1 MNIKGMYE
9 DGLYK
14 DIVEYY
20 ERIHDLDDVKYV
32 ALSYKELNEY
42 EKVFNVL
49 TGALEVCKSQS
60 ERIEYCLMKY
70 EISSYLYGRT
80 NMTPLICLGHI
91 GINYYLAEEKSFKNS
106 SIVL

>member
-1 MNIKGMYE
+1 MDIKWMYDNE
-9 DGLYK
+9 LYK

-20 ERIHDLDDVKYV
+20 ERTHDLDDVKYV

-42 EKVFNVL
+42 EKAFNVL

-70 EISSYLYGRT
+70 EISSYLYGKT
-80 NMTPLICLGHI
+80 NMTSLI
-91 GINYYLAEEKSFKNS
+91 
-106 SIVL
+106 

>member
-20 ERIHDLDDVKYV
+20 ERTHDLDDVKYV

-42 EKVFNVL
+42 EKAFNVL
-49 TGALEVCKSQS
+49 TEAPEICKNQA
-60 ERIEYCLMKY
+60 ERIEYYLMKY

-80 NMTPLICLGHI
+80 NMTSLICLGHI
-91 GINYYLAEEKSFKNS
+91 GINFYLAEEKSFKNS